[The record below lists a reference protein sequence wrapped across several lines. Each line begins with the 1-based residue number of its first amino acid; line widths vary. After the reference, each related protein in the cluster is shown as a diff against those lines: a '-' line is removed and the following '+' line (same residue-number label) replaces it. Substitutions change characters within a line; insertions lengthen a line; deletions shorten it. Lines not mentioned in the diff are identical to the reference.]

1 MSHNEHHRFSQVMRE
16 QGAQKKYAAGGFVGK
31 YQDLN
36 LGHRRWLSL
45 LYYEFCVTLL
55 SPIQGALGLALRKLA
70 FPRLFEQSGKGAIFG
85 HHIGLRYPA
94 HVRIGAN
101 TVIDDYVQLSARG
114 DEHDRITLGT
124 QVLVGQ
130 SSRLRTRGGSIT
142 IDDQANIGPDCHIGT
157 SSHIHIGKHCLLG
170 GRCYV
175 GGLSHGFDD
184 LDTPI
189 TEQEMVSKGGVT
201 LEENVWLGAHVIVN
215 DGVTIGTG
223 AIIGAG
229 SVVTE
234 DIPAYAIAVG
244 TPAKV
249 IRNRKSAQ

>member
-1 MSHNEHHRFSQVMRE
+1 MEKRNERHRFTQVMNDQR
-16 QGAQKKYAAGGFVGK
+16 GGNGGFVRK
-31 YQDLN
+31 YQHLN
-36 LGHRRWLSL
+36 LGHQNWLAL
-45 LYYEFCVTLL
+45 IYYEFCVTLL

-70 FPRLFEQSGKGAIFG
+70 FPRLFESTSKGVIFG
-85 HHIGLRYPA
+85 HHIGLRCPGR
-94 HVRIGAN
+94 VQIGTN

-114 DEHDRITLGT
+114 EDEDRIRIGA

-130 SSRLRTRGGSIT
+130 NVRLRTRGGSLRL
-142 IDDQANIGPDCHIGT
+142 DDHANIGPDCHIGT

-170 GRCYV
+170 GRCYI

-189 TEQEMVSKGGVT
+189 TEQEMISKGGVT
-201 LEENVWLGAHVIVN
+201 LEDNVWLGAHVIVN

-249 IRNRKSAQ
+249 IRSRKPEQG